1 MLKDRIEDSLTFDDV
16 LLLPGYSKVLPSEV
30 SVKSRITQT
39 LECNIPLIS
48 SAMDTVTEHQ
58 TAICMAQEGGIGIIH
73 KNMTAEDQAT
83 QVRMVKRSES
93 GMISDPIT
101 VEPEEPLQNAL
112 DLMEQYRISGVPVT
126 KGRELVGILTNRD
139 LRFETN
145 FEQPVSALMTKGR
158 ERLITVATGIEMEE
172 AKHLLHKHRIEKL
185 LVVSEEFELVG
196 LITIKDIEKAR
207 KFPDSNKDDLGRLRV
222 GAALGTSADL
232 LFRAETL
239 IKAGV
244 DERPLSGS
252 VAIRF
257 HNVVVDTI
265 RLRRDDLRARGPVN
279 VNDRGV
285 ALGEDGS
292 AIEGLCHETR
302 AAICGG
308 PPYVAFFGKGY
319 RRYRRE
325 RHELRTV

>member
-48 SAMDTVTEHQ
+48 AAMDTVTENQ

-83 QVRMVKRSES
+83 QVKMVKRSES

-112 DLMEQYRISGVPVT
+112 DLMEQYRISGVPFT

-145 FEQPVSALMTKGR
+145 FEQPSL
-158 ERLITVATGIEMEE
+158 
-172 AKHLLHKHRIEKL
+172 
-185 LVVSEEFELVG
+185 SF
-196 LITIKDIEKAR
+196 
-207 KFPDSNKDDLGRLRV
+207 DD
-222 GAALGTSADL
+222 
-232 LFRAETL
+232 
-239 IKAGV
+239 
-244 DERPLSGS
+244 
-252 VAIRF
+252 
-257 HNVVVDTI
+257 
-265 RLRRDDLRARGPVN
+265 
-279 VNDRGV
+279 
-285 ALGEDGS
+285 
-292 AIEGLCHETR
+292 
-302 AAICGG
+302 
-308 PPYVAFFGKGY
+308 
-319 RRYRRE
+319 
-325 RHELRTV
+325 

>member
-48 SAMDTVTEHQ
+48 AAMDTVTEHQ

-83 QVRMVKRSES
+83 QVKMVKRSES

-158 ERLITVATGIEMEE
+158 E
-172 AKHLLHKHRIEKL
+172 
-185 LVVSEEFELVG
+185 
-196 LITIKDIEKAR
+196 TI
-207 KFPDSNKDDLGRLRV
+207 NN
-222 GAALGTSADL
+222 
-232 LFRAETL
+232 
-239 IKAGV
+239 
-244 DERPLSGS
+244 GS
-252 VAIRF
+252 
-257 HNVVVDTI
+257 
-265 RLRRDDLRARGPVN
+265 
-279 VNDRGV
+279 
-285 ALGEDGS
+285 
-292 AIEGLCHETR
+292 
-302 AAICGG
+302 
-308 PPYVAFFGKGY
+308 Y
-319 RRYRRE
+319 R
-325 RHELRTV
+325 H